1 MSTVP
6 PPPFRAVM
14 SAAALALAA
23 TAACAPMDA
32 QSPAPKP
39 ISAYASAKSF
49 QAPAAEWPKQDWWTV
64 YGDAQL
70 TKLIE
75 EALEGSPT
83 LAQAEARVR
92 KAEYAAD
99 QADAAGMPSIDPTAK
114 VGAVRESL
122 NQGFPD
128 QFKSYLPRGWH
139 TQGRLGVDLDWQLDF
154 FGKNRARI
162 AAATSDAEA
171 AAADAAAARLQI
183 STGMA
188 AAYAELMRLFAD
200 REAAEAALKVRKETV
215 GLVTDRNHAGL
226 ENRGAVAQAEA
237 SVPTLEGEIAS
248 IDRQIA
254 ASRNQIAALIGAGPD
269 RGLLVER
276 PAKTAIRPLGLPAT
290 LGMDLVGRRADISA
304 ARLRA
309 EAAASRIKQAKTNFY
324 PNVDLTGS
332 FGLQSFGLS
341 TLLEKDSLAGAFGPA
356 VTLPIFHRRTNK
368 AIYGQ
373 AVAEYDA
380 AVASY
385 DETLT
390 QALRE
395 VADAVSG
402 QRAIGLQIASARRAL
417 TSNEEAYRIAQ
428 LRYRGGLAPYLDVLT
443 AENTLLQQRRTVAD
457 LEAQA
462 LSLDVALVRALGGG
476 FKDETGIQGRANG

>member
-1 MSTVP
+1 
-6 PPPFRAVM
+6 M

-23 TAACAPMDA
+23 TAACAPTTS
-32 QSPAPKP
+32 QSPGPKP
-39 ISAYASAKSF
+39 ITAYATAKSF
-49 QAPAAEWPKQDWWTV
+49 QAPAAEWPKENWWTV

-92 KAEYAAD
+92 RAEYAAD
-99 QADAAGMPSIDPTAK
+99 QADVAGGPSFDPSVK
-114 VGAVRESL
+114 VQAVRQSL

-128 QFKSYLPRGWH
+128 EFKSLFPRGWH
-139 TQGRLGVDLDWQLDF
+139 GQGRLALDFSWQLDF
-154 FGKNRARI
+154 WGKNRARI
-162 AAATSDAEA
+162 AAATSEAQA
-171 AAADAAAARLQI
+171 AAADAAVARLQI

-188 AAYAELMRLFAD
+188 ATYAELMRLFAD

-215 GLVTDRNHAGL
+215 GLVTERNHAGL

-237 SVPTLEGEIAS
+237 SIPVLEGEIAS

-254 ASRNQIAALIGAGPD
+254 SARNQIAALIGAGPD
-269 RGLLVER
+269 RGLAVAR
-276 PAKTAIRPLGLPAT
+276 PANAAIRPLGLPAT
-290 LGMDLVGRRADISA
+290 LGMDLVGRRADIAA

-309 EAAASRIKQAKTNFY
+309 EAAGHKIKQARANFY

-332 FGLQSFGLS
+332 YGLQSFGLS
-341 TLLEKDSLAGAFGPA
+341 TLLEKDSLTGAFGPA
-356 VTLPIFHRRTNK
+356 VSLPIFHRRTNT
-368 AIYGQ
+368 AVYGQ

-385 DETLT
+385 DEALG

-402 QRAIGLQIASARRAL
+402 QRAIGLQIASARKAL
-417 TSNEEAYRIAQ
+417 GSNEEAYRIAQ
-428 LRYRGGLAPYLDVLT
+428 LRYRGGLSPYLDVLT